1 MPASIS
7 LEGSLSNDVSSVGIK
22 SLKNLFELLINDF
35 QTYPT
40 HYYSISPNELKSQ
53 MNEVKWKIAST
64 PIFNAFVRPKTNEI
78 GVNLFSI
85 LSIMSIPK
93 ITDFIQ
99 ALITNNK
106 TINLSQLDKIIK
118 NIPVSISS
126 EVGELFK
133 TWQNVDNSSLR
144 KNVWNIN
151 EFSKVSN
158 FFFFENMMRF
168 LIWHETSHWNFERFN
183 IEYKDNIIGQ
193 TFSHLNNFLK
203 EGNFIDEN
211 SIYIA
216 YDYLSDEEVCYHWSN
231 EISADTMSAL
241 GCIQMCKNS
250 EERMNFYASLAI
262 MFGLLTYYQDYLIN
276 FRNIDLSFRTHPPV
290 AFRQEILLYNLSKE
304 HQMNLKDFIT
314 YEYGTGVAVNMIMR
328 QILDNYRQLKQKI

>member
-7 LEGSLSNDVSSVGIK
+7 FEGSLSNDVSNVGIK
-22 SLKNLFELLINDF
+22 SLKNLFELLINNF

-40 HYYSISPNELKSQ
+40 HYYSISQNELKFQ
-53 MNEVKWKIAST
+53 MDGIKWKIASN

-93 ITDFIQ
+93 IANFIQ
-99 ALITNNK
+99 KIIIHNK

-118 NIPVSISS
+118 NIPASVSP
-126 EVGELFK
+126 EVGELYK
-133 TWQNVDNSSLR
+133 TWQKVENISLR
-144 KNVWNIN
+144 TNAWNIN
-151 EFSKVSN
+151 FFSEVSN

-183 IEYKDNIIGQ
+183 VEYKDNVIGQ

-203 EGNFIDEN
+203 EGNFIDKN

-231 EISADTMSAL
+231 EISADTMSAI

-250 EERMNFYASLAI
+250 EERRIFYASLAI
-262 MFGLLTYYQDYLIN
+262 MFGLLAYYQDYLISFKN
-276 FRNIDLSFRTHPPV
+276 VDLSFRTHPPV
-290 AFRQEILLYNLSKE
+290 AFRQEILLFILSKE
-304 HQMNLKDFIT
+304 HQMNIKDFIT
-314 YEYGTGVAVNMIMR
+314 YEYGTGVAVNMIMG
-328 QILDNYRQLKQKI
+328 QILDNFRQLK